1 MENATQALIIAF
13 TVLVFVIALTV
24 SMVSLNSVKRV
35 SDTILYTKDETN
47 YYTYTD
53 VKGKAKENR
62 IVGLETIIPTLY
74 KYHKENYTVV
84 FKKAKYN
91 EVEGTFSQIE
101 YLPVYTVNSDRNW
114 QKDSYKTLMI
124 DKYYGKGNSN
134 ASNQYE
140 SRKEQIFSFDMD
152 EETLRHEPW
161 TGSEDRIQENI
172 KCFLNGETYRNPNN
186 GSIYKNYS
194 ESPLKS
200 GGFIAMYKDKKFV
213 ETIEE
218 YKTNSQQR
226 INTESTAQA
235 NIGSLTKEKFKRMIV
250 FTLIE

>member
-1 MENATQALIIAF
+1 
-13 TVLVFVIALTV
+13 
-24 SMVSLNSVKRV
+24 
-35 SDTILYTKDETN
+35 
-47 YYTYTD
+47 
-53 VKGKAKENR
+53 
-62 IVGLETIIPTLY
+62 
-74 KYHKENYTVV
+74 
-84 FKKAKYN
+84 
-91 EVEGTFSQIE
+91 
-101 YLPVYTVNSDRNW
+101 
-114 QKDSYKTLMI
+114 MI
-124 DKYYGKGNSN
+124 DKYYGKENSN

-140 SRKEQIFSFDMD
+140 TRKEQIFSFDID

>member
-35 SDTILYTKDETN
+35 SDSILYTKDETN

-53 VKGKAKENR
+53 VKGKATENR

-91 EVEGTFSQIE
+91 QEEGTFSEIE
-101 YLPVYTVNSDRNW
+101 YLPVYTVKSDRNW
-114 QKDSYKTLMI
+114 QEDSYKTLMI
-124 DKYYGKGNSN
+124 DKYYGKGNTN
-134 ASNQYE
+134 ALQQYE
-140 SRKEQIFSFDMD
+140 AKKEKIFSFDID

-172 KCFLNGETYRNPNN
+172 RCFLNGEIYKNPNN
-186 GSIYKNYS
+186 GSNYKNYS
-194 ESPLKS
+194 ETPLIN
-200 GGFIAMYKDKKFV
+200 GGFIAKYSDKKFV

-218 YKTNSQQR
+218 YKISSQQR
-226 INTESTAQA
+226 LNSEKTSED